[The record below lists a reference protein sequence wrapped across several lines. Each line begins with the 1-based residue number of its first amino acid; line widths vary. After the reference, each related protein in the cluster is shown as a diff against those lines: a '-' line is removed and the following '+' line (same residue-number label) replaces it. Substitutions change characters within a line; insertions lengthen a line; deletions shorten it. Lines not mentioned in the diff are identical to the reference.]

1 MGIDVLIADDLKFI
15 KLVLRELV
23 EKAGFR
29 VVGEASN
36 GQEAVELY
44 QNRRPDVVLMDITM
58 PKMDGLTALKQI
70 LKFDP
75 GAKVIMCSALG
86 QQTLIVQALQM
97 GAKDFIVKPFREER
111 VIAAIKN
118 ILDIE

>member
-44 QNRRPDVVLMDITM
+44 KDKRPDVVLMDITM

-70 LKFDP
+70 LKLDP
-75 GAKVIMCSALG
+75 QAKIIMCSALG
-86 QQTLIVQALQM
+86 QQSLIVQALQL
-97 GAKDFIVKPFREER
+97 GAKDFVVKPFREER
-111 VIAAIKN
+111 VVAAIKK

>member
-1 MGIDVLIADDLKFI
+1 VGIDVLIADDLKFI

-29 VVGEASN
+29 VIGEASD
-36 GQEAVELY
+36 GREAVELY
-44 QNRRPDVVLMDITM
+44 QNKRPDVVLMDITM
-58 PKMDGLTALKQI
+58 PKMDGLAALKQI
-70 LKFDP
+70 LKLDP

-86 QQTLIVQALQM
+86 QQSLIVQALQL
-97 GAKDFIVKPFREER
+97 GAKDFIVKPFRDER
-111 VIAAIKN
+111 VIGAIKK

>member
-1 MGIDVLIADDLKFI
+1 VGIDVLIADDLKFI
-15 KLVLRELV
+15 KLVLRETL

-44 QNRRPDVVLMDITM
+44 QNSRPDVVLMDITM
-58 PKMDGLTALKQI
+58 PKMDGLAALKQI

-75 GAKVIMCSALG
+75 EAKVIMCSALG
-86 QQTLIVQALQM
+86 QQTLIVQALQL

-111 VIAAIKN
+111 VVAAIKK

>member
-1 MGIDVLIADDLKFI
+1 MGINILIADDLKFI
-15 KLVLRELV
+15 KLVLRDLV

-36 GQEAVELY
+36 GEEAVALY
-44 QNRRPDVVLMDITM
+44 QDKRPDVVLMDITM
-58 PKMDGLTALKQI
+58 PKMDGLAALKAI
-70 LKFDP
+70 LKIDP
-75 GAKVIMCSALG
+75 EARVIMCSALG
-86 QQTLIVQALQM
+86 QQSLIVQALQL

-111 VIAAIKN
+111 VIASIKK

>member
-1 MGIDVLIADDLKFI
+1 VGIDILIADDLKFI

-36 GQEAVELY
+36 GEEAVELY
-44 QNRRPDVVLMDITM
+44 QNKRPDVVLMDITM
-58 PKMDGLTALKQI
+58 PKMDGLAALKQI

-75 GAKVIMCSALG
+75 EAKIIMCSALG
-86 QQTLIVQALQM
+86 QQSLIVQALQL

-111 VIAAIKN
+111 VVAAIKN

>member
-15 KLVLRELV
+15 KLVLRELL

-44 QNRRPDVVLMDITM
+44 KDKRPDVVLMDITM
-58 PKMDGLTALKQI
+58 PKMDGLSALKQI
-70 LKFDP
+70 LKIDP
-75 GAKVIMCSALG
+75 QAKIIMCSALG
-86 QQTLIVQALQM
+86 QQSLIVQALQL
-97 GAKDFIVKPFREER
+97 GAKDFIVKPFREDR
-111 VIAAIKN
+111 VIAAIKK

>member
-15 KLVLRELV
+15 KLVHRELV

-36 GQEAVELY
+36 GQEAVDLY
-44 QNRRPDVVLMDITM
+44 ENMRPDVVLMDITM
-58 PKMDGLTALKQI
+58 PKMDGLAALKRI
-70 LKFDP
+70 LELDP

-86 QQTLIVQALQM
+86 QQSLIVQALQL
-97 GAKDFIVKPFREER
+97 GAKDFIVKPFRDER
-111 VIAAIKN
+111 VVAAIKN

>member
-1 MGIDVLIADDLKFI
+1 MGINVLIADDLKFI
-15 KLVLRELV
+15 KLVLRELL

-36 GQEAVELY
+36 GEEAVELY
-44 QNRRPDVVLMDITM
+44 QEKRPDVVLMDITM
-58 PKMDGLTALKQI
+58 PKMDGLAALKKI

-75 GAKVIMCSALG
+75 EAKIIMCSALG
-86 QQTLIVQALQM
+86 QQSLIVQALQL
-97 GAKDFIVKPFREER
+97 GAKDFVVKPFREER
-111 VIAAIKN
+111 VIAAIKH

>member
-44 QNRRPDVVLMDITM
+44 KDRRPDVVLMDITM

-70 LKFDP
+70 LKIDP
-75 GAKVIMCSALG
+75 QAKIIMCSALG
-86 QQTLIVQALQM
+86 QQSLIVQALQL

-111 VIAAIKN
+111 VIAAIKKT
-118 ILDIE
+118 LDIE

>member
-58 PKMDGLTALKQI
+58 PKMDGLAALKQI

-75 GAKVIMCSALG
+75 EAKVIMCSALG
-86 QQTLIVQALQM
+86 QQTLIVQALQL

-111 VIAAIKN
+111 VVAAIKK

>member
-1 MGIDVLIADDLKFI
+1 VGIDILVADDLKFI
-15 KLVLRELV
+15 KLVLRELL

-44 QNRRPDVVLMDITM
+44 QDKRPDVVLMDITM
-58 PKMDGLTALKQI
+58 PKMDGLAALKQI
-70 LKFDP
+70 LKVDP
-75 GAKVIMCSALG
+75 EAKIIMCSALG
-86 QQTLIVQALQM
+86 QQSLIVQALQL

-111 VIAAIKN
+111 VVAAIKKT
-118 ILDIE
+118 LDIE

>member
-1 MGIDVLIADDLKFI
+1 MGIDVLIADDLTFI

-44 QNRRPDVVLMDITM
+44 QNKRPDVVLMDITM
-58 PKMDGLTALKQI
+58 PKMDGLAALKQI

-75 GAKVIMCSALG
+75 GAKIIMCSALG
-86 QQTLIVQALQM
+86 QQTLIVQALQL

-111 VIAAIKN
+111 VVSAIKN

>member
-1 MGIDVLIADDLKFI
+1 VGINVLIADDLKFI

-36 GQEAVELY
+36 GEEAVELY
-44 QNRRPDVVLMDITM
+44 QDKRPDVVILDITM
-58 PKMDGLTALKQI
+58 PKMDGLAALKQI
-70 LKFDP
+70 LKIDP
-75 GAKVIMCSALG
+75 EAKVIMCSALG
-86 QQTLIVQALQM
+86 QQSLMVQALQL

-111 VIAAIKN
+111 VIAAIKH

>member
-1 MGIDVLIADDLKFI
+1 VGIDVLIADDLKFI

-44 QNRRPDVVLMDITM
+44 QNERPDVVLMDITM

-70 LKFDP
+70 LKLDP

-86 QQTLIVQALQM
+86 QQTLIVQALQL

-111 VIAAIKN
+111 VVAAIKN

>member
-1 MGIDVLIADDLKFI
+1 VGINILIADDLKFI
-15 KLVLRELV
+15 KLVLRDLV

-36 GQEAVELY
+36 GEEAVELY
-44 QNRRPDVVLMDITM
+44 QDKRPDVVLMDITM
-58 PKMDGLTALKQI
+58 PKVDGLAAMKKI
-70 LKFDP
+70 LKIDP
-75 GAKVIMCSALG
+75 EAKIIMCSALG
-86 QQTLIVQALQM
+86 QQSLIVQALQL

-111 VIAAIKN
+111 VIASIKK